1 MAANFDINLYLNK
14 NVNYNEII
22 KWLNETKIP
31 YEISEIN
38 AIDNWTFE
46 NQRIIEN
53 DNIKLI
59 NKLISEEK
67 IILVYGKLIQ
77 KHSFGVMI
85 SYKET
90 ISEVNIWVST
100 KQLLYLEDDYISE
113 NNIDVYHAII
123 NFIITYFNN
132 KDFLI
137 CGIGVETIMGD
148 DRVVDKLIADSYN
161 VSCFILPKKYEVNS
175 LRLCDMKKIDNYFI
189 YFLKKDFEILKHT

>member
-1 MAANFDINLYLNK
+1 MSANFDINLYLNK
-14 NVNYNEII
+14 KVNYNEII
-22 KWLNETKIP
+22 KWLNVTKIP

-46 NQRIIEN
+46 NQRVIEN

-100 KQLLYLEDDYISE
+100 KELLYLEDDYINE
-113 NNIDVYHAII
+113 KNIEVYDSII
-123 NFIITYFNN
+123 NFITTYFNN
-132 KDFLI
+132 MDFLI
-137 CGIGVETIMGD
+137 CGIGVETIMSE
-148 DRVVDKLIADSYN
+148 DRIVEKLIADSYN
-161 VSCFILPKKYEVNS
+161 VSCFILPKKYEVNNPG
-175 LRLCDMKKIDNYFI
+175 LCDIQKIDNYFI
-189 YFLKKDFEILKHT
+189 YFLKKRF

>member
-1 MAANFDINLYLNK
+1 MSANFDINLYLNK
-14 NVNYNEII
+14 KVNYNEII
-22 KWLNETKIP
+22 KWLNVTKIP

-46 NQRIIEN
+46 NQRVIEN

-90 ISEVNIWVST
+90 IREVNIWVST
-100 KQLLYLEDDYISE
+100 QELLYLEDDYINE
-113 NNIDVYHAII
+113 KNIEVYDSII
-123 NFIITYFNN
+123 NFITTYFNN
-132 KDFLI
+132 MDFLI
-137 CGIGVETIMGD
+137 CGIGVETIMSE
-148 DRVVDKLIADSYN
+148 DRIVEKLIADSYN
-161 VSCFILPKKYEVNS
+161 VSCFILPKKYEVNNPG
-175 LRLCDMKKIDNYFI
+175 LCDIQKIDNYFI
-189 YFLKKDFEILKHT
+189 YFLKKRF

>member
-113 NNIDVYHAII
+113 NNIDVYDAII

-132 KDFLI
+132 KDFFFFF
-137 CGIGVETIMGD
+137 IGVETIMGD
-148 DRVVDKLIADSYN
+148 DRVVDKL
-161 VSCFILPKKYEVNS
+161 
-175 LRLCDMKKIDNYFI
+175 
-189 YFLKKDFEILKHT
+189 

>member
-1 MAANFDINLYLNK
+1 MSANFDINLYLNRK
-14 NVNYNEII
+14 LNYNEIV

-100 KQLLYLEDDYISE
+100 KELLYLEDDYINE
-113 NNIDVYHAII
+113 KNIEVYDAII
-123 NFIITYFNN
+123 NFITTYFNN
-132 KDFLI
+132 MDFLI
-137 CGIGVETIMGD
+137 CGIGVETIMGED
-148 DRVVDKLIADSYN
+148 KIVEKLIADSYN
-161 VSCFILPKKYEVNS
+161 VSCFILPKKYEVNN
-175 LRLCDMKKIDNYFI
+175 LGLYDMKKIDNYFI
-189 YFLKKDFEILKHT
+189 YFLKERF

>member
-85 SYKET
+85 
-90 ISEVNIWVST
+90 
-100 KQLLYLEDDYISE
+100 
-113 NNIDVYHAII
+113 
-123 NFIITYFNN
+123 
-132 KDFLI
+132 
-137 CGIGVETIMGD
+137 
-148 DRVVDKLIADSYN
+148 
-161 VSCFILPKKYEVNS
+161 
-175 LRLCDMKKIDNYFI
+175 
-189 YFLKKDFEILKHT
+189 

>member
-1 MAANFDINLYLNK
+1 MPANFDINLYLNK
-14 NVNYNEII
+14 KVNYNEII

-46 NQRIIEN
+46 NQRVIEN

-67 IILVYGKLIQ
+67 IILAYGKLIQ

-100 KQLLYLEDDYISE
+100 KELLYLEDDYINE
-113 NNIDVYHAII
+113 KNIEVYDAII
-123 NFIITYFNN
+123 NFITTYFNN
-132 KDFLI
+132 MDFLI
-137 CGIGVETIMGD
+137 CGIGVETIMSE
-148 DRVVDKLIADSYN
+148 DRIVDKLIADSYN
-161 VSCFILPKKYEVNS
+161 VSCFILPKKYEINNPG
-175 LRLCDMKKIDNYFI
+175 LCDIQKIDNLFI
-189 YFLKKDFEILKHT
+189 F